1 MNIGRV
7 GSMFVGGNARMSY
20 MNRLIPLLAA
30 SLFIILLVACVQGDL
45 LINEPVSSIKVYEY
59 NTDTLVDSIE
69 DEETINELVKQLNG
83 AKTAS
88 TATFDFELPAYE
100 LAFKN
105 KKDEEIFTVGYFTDI
120 VNLGVAGRYW
130 DGNEELMYEV
140 EMKLPVKND
149 M

>member
-20 MNRLIPLLAA
+20 MNRLIPLLAT

-59 NTDTLVDSIE
+59 NSDRLIDSIE
-69 DEETINELVKQLNG
+69 DKEIITELVKQLNS

-105 KKDEEIFTVGYFTDI
+105 EKDEEVFTVGYFTEVVD
-120 VNLGVAGRYW
+120 LGVEGRYW
-130 DGNEELMYEV
+130 DANEDLMYEV
-140 EMKLPVKND
+140 EMKLSVKNE
-149 M
+149 